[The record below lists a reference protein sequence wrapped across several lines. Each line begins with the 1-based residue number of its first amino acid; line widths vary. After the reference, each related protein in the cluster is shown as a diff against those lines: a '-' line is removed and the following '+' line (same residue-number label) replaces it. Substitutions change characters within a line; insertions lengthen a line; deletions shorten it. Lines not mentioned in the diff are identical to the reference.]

1 MGSGVGKRIRRDCL
15 SCALA
20 ICALMAMA
28 APAFSV
34 EYPRMVAIAPFS
46 SLAKEDI
53 QQTVSVLP
61 RLLSSRLMAL
71 AGVEVTLLPAGEKSA
86 AASAREAHIP
96 ILLQGS
102 VAKLGKGY
110 SIDVTA
116 LDPATGK
123 TANAFFASAATEDE
137 IIPQLGILAAEIAEK
152 LFGIKTIVRA
162 APVVPQQ
169 AYPAPQSPGTP
180 QPSYPAAGAAAAP
193 PYPAAQAAPFVA
205 PSGPWE
211 PRSIVKVGAS
221 DKTPDELFRIGSG
234 DLDGDGNPEV
244 AAVGNRRLWVYKV
257 NADNVL
263 PFRKMELNN
272 SHLFLN
278 VEMADVDGDGK
289 SEIIVTDLVG
299 DRVKS
304 FVVRYKG
311 EGLETVA
318 LEIPYYIISL
328 EDGKGNRRL
337 VGQSRGVT
345 EPFSGKIVYLK
356 WNGKT
361 LVPDGNVP
369 TVVESGIFGL
379 AALPGDAENRFLYM
393 DADEHIRLVDPKGKT
408 VYKTK
413 EYYSGAV
420 QLFTWGMDTRSNVG
434 PDRHYIRGRIYPI
447 SMEGK
452 SAVFLVRQ
460 AKGNMLFKDVRTFDW
475 SRLVFLSWG
484 GDGFSEKGASDRID
498 HLMSDFAVLGGKAGS
513 GTRVAVSVI
522 ESSSSYSS
530 ESVSRIHLYRL
541 D

>member
-1 MGSGVGKRIRRDCL
+1 MGSGVGKRIRRALL
-15 SCALA
+15 SCVLSICALA
-20 ICALMAMA
+20 AAA
-28 APAFSV
+28 APAVSAD
-34 EYPRMVAIAPFS
+34 YPRRVAIAPFS

-71 AGVEVTLLPAGEKSA
+71 AGAEVTLLPAGEKSA
-86 AASAREAHIP
+86 AASAREANIP
-96 ILLQGS
+96 ILLHGT

-123 TANAFFASAATEDE
+123 TANAFFAAAASEDE
-137 IIPQLGILAAEIAEK
+137 IIPQLGVLAAEIAEK

-162 APVVPQQ
+162 APVVTPQ
-169 AYPAPQSPGTP
+169 AYPAPQLPGTSL
-180 QPSYPAAGAAAAP
+180 PSHPAAGAAAVAPYPSAQTAP
-193 PYPAAQAAPFVA
+193 PVA

-211 PRSIVKVGAS
+211 PRSIVKVSAS
-221 DKTPDELFRIGSG
+221 DKIADELYRVGSG
-234 DLDGDGNPEV
+234 DLDGDGSPEV
-244 AAVGNRRLWVYKV
+244 AAIGSRKLWVYKV

-263 PFRKMELNN
+263 PFRKLERNN

-278 VEMADVDGDGK
+278 VETADVDGDGK
-289 SEIIVTDLVG
+289 AEIVVTDLVG
-299 DRVKS
+299 DRLKS
-304 FVVRYKG
+304 FVVKYKG

-318 LEIPYYIISL
+318 PEIPYYIISL

-337 VGQSRGVT
+337 IGQARGVT
-345 EPFSGKIVYLK
+345 EPYSGKIVYLK

-361 LVPDGNVP
+361 LVPDGTVP
-369 TVVESGIFGL
+369 TTVESGIFGL
-379 AALPGDAENRFLYM
+379 AALPGDADNRFLYI
-393 DADEHIRLVDPKGKT
+393 DSDEHIRLVDPKGKT

-434 PDRHYIRGRIYPI
+434 PDRHYIRGRIHPV

-452 SAVFLVRQ
+452 STVFLVRQ
-460 AKGNMLFKDVRTFDW
+460 AKGNMLFRDVRTFDW

-484 GDGFSEKGASDRID
+484 GDGFSEKGASERID
-498 HLMSDFAVLGGKAGS
+498 NLMSDFAVLGGKAGS
-513 GTRVAVSVI
+513 GSRVAVSVI
-522 ESSSSYSS
+522 ESSASYAS
-530 ESVSRIHLYRL
+530 ESLSRIHLYRL